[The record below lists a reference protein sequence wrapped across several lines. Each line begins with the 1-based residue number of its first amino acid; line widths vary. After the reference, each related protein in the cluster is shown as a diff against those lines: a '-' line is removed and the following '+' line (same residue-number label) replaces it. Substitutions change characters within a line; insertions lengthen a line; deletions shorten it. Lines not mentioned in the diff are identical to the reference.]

1 MWEGPAAKAW
11 ASASAL
17 ANTMP
22 RTRAGLAAFVSYF
35 HEAQVR
41 MCTAAPFFDKA
52 EDALAF
58 AANLNAAVNRELG
71 FEPWKPKEAEQFE
84 QDDD

>member
-1 MWEGPAAKAW
+1 
-11 ASASAL
+11 
-17 ANTMP
+17 
-22 RTRAGLAAFVSYF
+22 
-35 HEAQVR
+35 
-41 MCTAAPFFDKA
+41 MCSAAPFFDKA